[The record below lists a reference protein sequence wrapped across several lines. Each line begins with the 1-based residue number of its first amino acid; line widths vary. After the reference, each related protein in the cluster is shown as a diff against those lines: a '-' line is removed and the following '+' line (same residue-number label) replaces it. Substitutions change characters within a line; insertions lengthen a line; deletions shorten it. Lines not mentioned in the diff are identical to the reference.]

1 MLRATHCNRTNT
13 PFFSIV
19 AAKSALF
26 GTMRHGLFEE
36 TMKEQDFSMESATQV
51 VRKLV
56 KENAEGLLSCNVS
69 SREAVDEVIKVL
81 PQLQRFANEYTEF
94 GQVRGPRHIGQAA
107 VLESQ
112 GSAVSTQFIAR
123 AAEAIEEPVISPELG
138 LHGHVDMLVQALT
151 CKADLSCG
159 QQTSTSLMGIE
170 LKTGHN
176 QRPQNAHMAQ
186 LALYI
191 LMMQTRYGSIGST
204 SKAIGAAESGVL
216 LYMNNEAIRAVQIAP
231 MLSEMKSLIGQR
243 NVLAVEQL
251 RALRPRGIQL
261 TYEEE
266 DNQLPERTAR

>member
-1 MLRATHCNRTNT
+1 
-13 PFFSIV
+13 
-19 AAKSALF
+19 
-26 GTMRHGLFEE
+26 MRHGLFEE
-36 TMKEQDFSMESATQV
+36 TMKEHDFSLETATRLV
-51 VRKLV
+51 DKLV

-94 GQVRGPRHIGQAA
+94 GQVKGPRNLGQAA
-107 VLESQ
+107 SLESQ
-112 GSAVSTQFIAR
+112 GAAVSTRFIAK

-138 LHGHVDMLVQALT
+138 LKGNVDMLVQALT
-151 CKADLSCG
+151 GTPTMDLSSSG
-159 QQTSTSLMGIE
+159 EKQLQTSTALMGIE

-191 LMMQTRYGSIGST
+191 LMMQSRYGTIGSR
-204 SKAIGAAESGVL
+204 SNALGAAESGVL

-243 NVLAVEQL
+243 NVVAIEQL
-251 RALRPRGIQL
+251 RASRPRGMQL
-261 TYEEE
+261 TYEGDDHLSEGI
-266 DNQLPERTAR
+266 AK